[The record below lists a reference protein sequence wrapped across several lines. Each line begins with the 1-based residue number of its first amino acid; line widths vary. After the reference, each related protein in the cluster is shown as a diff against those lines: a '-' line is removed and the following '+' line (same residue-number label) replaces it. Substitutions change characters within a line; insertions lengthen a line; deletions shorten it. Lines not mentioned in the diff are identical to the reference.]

1 VSPYRHRHYGV
12 VMADFRDF
20 RDFLAAALFYDV
32 SSSHILLRHA
42 SLSALSSAD
51 TVAGLRGPPLPPR
64 RWSLG
69 RYGLAINIIS
79 LCFIL
84 PLLFFAFWPVA
95 TPVTA

>member
-1 VSPYRHRHYGV
+1 MSLVKPLEVSHGANTQLLLTAV
-12 VMADFRDF
+12 WSC
-20 RDFLAAALFYDV
+20 DV
-32 SSSHILLRHA
+32 SAGLGFCKSNEPV
-42 SLSALSSAD
+42 SSAAD
-51 TVAGLRGPPLPPR
+51 IDIGIRGPPLPPR

-69 RYGLAINIIS
+69 RYGLAVNIVS